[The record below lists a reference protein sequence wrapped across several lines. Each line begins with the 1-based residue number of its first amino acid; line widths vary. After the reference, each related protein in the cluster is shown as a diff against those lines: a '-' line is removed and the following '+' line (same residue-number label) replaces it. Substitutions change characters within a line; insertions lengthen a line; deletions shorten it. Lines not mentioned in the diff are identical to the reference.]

1 MKTGEHYGIGANTAK
16 GALVI
21 FFGAICFASGY
32 HNGWEDRAKKIA
44 PAYPTNHSK
53 TGVDAAKNSTPTVKP
68 SQSRSS
74 PLPPNHPPIPESDEH
89 GHPSFDCR
97 ALKATVTQEDGTPS
111 IDQLYTIRKNKEGD
125 AISLKAIVVGAYY
138 KILGTNWYHL
148 CDAPRGQVLVVS
160 SDQLVKQ
167 RTLVTVDGT
176 LNVDFD
182 LSGVY
187 RFPLY
192 IKDAQI
198 SGKGVKDKPKETPQG
213 VMEL

>member
-1 MKTGEHYGIGANTAK
+1 MKTGEHYGIGINTAK

-32 HNGWEDRAKKIA
+32 HNGWEDRAKKIV
-44 PAYPTNHSK
+44 PAYPANHSK
-53 TGVDAAKNSTPTVKP
+53 TGVDSAKNTTPTVKP

-97 ALKATVTQEDGTPS
+97 ALKATVAQEDGTPS
-111 IDQLYTIRKNKEGD
+111 IDQLYVIRQKREGD
-125 AISLKAIVVGAYY
+125 MISLRAIVVGAYY

-148 CDAPRGQVLVVS
+148 CDAPSGQVLVVS

-167 RTLVTVDGT
+167 RTLVTVDGK

-192 IKDAQI
+192 IKGAQI
-198 SGKGVKDKPKETPQG
+198 SGKGVKDKPKEAPQG